1 MSNRTVPITYNSYIL
16 PLCRLTSNIS
26 PYFVGEKII
35 NDKLYIESFITPHLV
50 IDRNLFKPLN
60 LDYLNYFYPKSK
72 IPFAQ
77 TISLNNPCE
86 SDIELNP
93 FVFKN
98 QAFNAFKSGFKLY
111 DKRNYNSAFGANLK
125 CSLNEDIM
133 QELGL
138 VIRNVVVEDGD
149 GVGVGDGD
157 GDGDGDDGD
166 DEGIPGLPDNVYRVN
181 LLPEGDVE
189 VEAGG
194 FI

>member
-1 MSNRTVPITYNSYIL
+1 
-16 PLCRLTSNIS
+16 
-26 PYFVGEKII
+26 
-35 NDKLYIESFITPHLV
+35 
-50 IDRNLFKPLN
+50 
-60 LDYLNYFYPKSK
+60 
-72 IPFAQ
+72 
-77 TISLNNPCE
+77 LNNPCE
-86 SDIELNP
+86 FDIKLNP

-138 VIRNVVVEDGD
+138 VIRNVVVEE
-149 GVGVGDGD
+149 
-157 GDGDGDDGD
+157 DGDDRD
-166 DEGIPGLPDNVYRVN
+166 DEGIPRLPDNVYRVN
-181 LLPEGDVE
+181 ILPEGDVD